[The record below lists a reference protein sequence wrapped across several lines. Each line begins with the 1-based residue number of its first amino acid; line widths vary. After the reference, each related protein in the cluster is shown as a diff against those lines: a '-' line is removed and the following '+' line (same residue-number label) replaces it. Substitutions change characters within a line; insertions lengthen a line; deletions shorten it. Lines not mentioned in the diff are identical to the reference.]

1 MKYKLSE
8 LGLRVYSEFNKRGIT
23 LRELTAAIGSDYNF
37 TWSTLHGQDVSA
49 PLEMKIKKYFKWE

>member
-8 LGLRVYSEFNKRGIT
+8 FGLRVYSELSKRGIS
-23 LRELTAAIGSDYNF
+23 LRELTTAINSNYNF

-49 PLEMKIKKYFKWE
+49 PLETKIKKYFGWE